1 MFCDESKNSSYQIAT
16 TLLTVKCV
24 QAIPNSCMSRTA
36 TLCYSLPFQS
46 YWTPSCTYTVEHLT
60 HSNIHVP
67 LSSVLRHVQNI
78 SILSFFMSLRALLLF
93 SISDGKG
100 CITTF
105 SKHCCKWSRMD
116 VPSVLKCK
124 YWGSSRPSTK
134 SSGKSQ
140 RERTMHN
147 SLNYIAYQKQRILH
161 VC

>member
-1 MFCDESKNSSYQIAT
+1 MFCDESRNSSYQIAT
-16 TLLTVKCV
+16 TLLTAFTVKCV
-24 QAIPNSCMSRTA
+24 QAIPNSCMSLIA
-36 TLCYSLPFQS
+36 TLGYSLPFQS

-60 HSNIHVP
+60 HSNIP

-78 SILSFFMSLRALLLF
+78 SILSFFMLLRALLLF
-93 SISDGKG
+93 SISEGKG

-105 SKHCCKWSRMD
+105 SKHCCKWFLMD

-140 RERTMHN
+140 RQKTMHI
-147 SLNYIAYQKQRILH
+147 SLYYFAYQKQRIL
-161 VC
+161 C